1 MNVETKEVY
10 SEVYQVLNLLG
21 TEYINKLPNSL
32 FNMLKEKRDINY
44 TPQYVEDIPLDEQNI
59 KKETLAIIA
68 LLHLNYWCENEKE
81 KAELKQLLSNNEIR
95 YQQELRDK
103 YDPENVFKKCNAEN
117 VVEKQTSL
125 VEYKIPFLK
134 RIISKIKN
142 AIERKKV

>member
-21 TEYINKLPNSL
+21 IEYINKLPNSL

-68 LLHLNYWCENEKE
+68 LLHLNYWCESNKE
-81 KAELKQLLSNNEIR
+81 KDELKQILNSNETR

-103 YDPENVFKKCNAEN
+103 YDPENVFKKRNTENA
-117 VVEKQTSL
+117 VGKQTSL
-125 VEYKIPFLK
+125 VKYKIPFLK

-142 AIERKKV
+142 TIERKKV

>member
-21 TEYINKLPNSL
+21 IEYINKLPNSL

-68 LLHLNYWCENEKE
+68 LLHLNYWCESDEEKD
-81 KAELKQLLSNNEIR
+81 ELKQILNSNETR

-103 YDPENVFKKCNAEN
+103 YDPKNVFKKRNTENA
-117 VVEKQTSL
+117 VGKQTSL
-125 VEYKIPFLK
+125 IEYKTPFFK
-134 RIISKIKN
+134 RIISKIKSIFN
-142 AIERKKV
+142 I